1 MQLGFHDLDE
11 EKQKKAKN
19 NVEFHRKARSFEE
32 YLLYVLLGVWVV
44 GTCFMGIKAISDR
57 SYLSRF
63 LESLIALCV
72 TCGICFAWKYFL
84 DWLFSWVFKRQNTEK
99 LPKQSMRSLKSVL
112 NYMNGNIALMIW
124 EIFWGIIV
132 FSALLVAGMEKALSI
147 QAVAGYGSKMLIVF
161 FAGYVLFH
169 IIHKRRDLT
178 KRLLKNT
185 VDYYNYGDGAQYAAY
200 VDWSL
205 RENMLLCCK
214 QYVLTNEFFLGY
226 AHSDIGF
233 CPVAIPREFIKEAEV
248 RMVLSANSKVSVS
261 RAVLACKLCNGKVI
275 DFYLSRYQGSRLAV
289 ELLQKHGLSF
299 TVRNDVVEYQ

>member
-1 MQLGFHDLDE
+1 MQLGFHDLKE
-11 EKQKKAKN
+11 EEQKKAKEH
-19 NVEFHRKARSFEE
+19 VDFHKKTRSAEM
-32 YLLYVLLGVWVV
+32 YLIYVLLGFWAA

-63 LESLIALCV
+63 LESLIALCA

-84 DWLFSWVFKRQNTEK
+84 DWLFAWVFKRQNTEK
-99 LPKQSMRSLKSVL
+99 LPKQSERSLKHVL
-112 NYMNGNIALMIW
+112 SHMNGNIALMIW

-147 QAVAGYGSKMLIVF
+147 QAVVGYGGKMLFVF
-161 FAGYVLFH
+161 LIGCVLFQWLH
-169 IIHKRRDLT
+169 RRRDLT
-178 KRLLKNT
+178 KRLLQNT
-185 VDYYNYGDGAQYAAY
+185 VGYYNYGDGTQYAAY

-275 DFYLSRYQGSRLAV
+275 GFYLSRYQGSRLAV
-289 ELLQKHGLSF
+289 ELLQRHGFSF

>member
-185 VDYYNYGDGAQYAAY
+185 VDYYNYGDGTQYAAY
-200 VDWSL
+200 IDWSL
-205 RENMLLCCK
+205 RENILLCCK
-214 QYVLTNEFFLGY
+214 QYVLTKEFFLGY

-248 RMVLSANSKVSVS
+248 RMALSADSKVSVS
-261 RAVLACKLCNGKVI
+261 KAILACKLCNGKVI

>member
-147 QAVAGYGSKMLIVF
+147 QAVVGYGSKMLIVF

-185 VDYYNYGDGAQYAAY
+185 VDYYNYGDGTQYAAY

-205 RENMLLCCK
+205 RENILLCCK
-214 QYVLTNEFFLGY
+214 QYVLTKEFFLGY

-248 RMVLSANSKVSVS
+248 RMALSADSKVSVS
-261 RAVLACKLCNGKVI
+261 KAILACKLCNGKVI

-289 ELLQKHGLSF
+289 ELLQRHGFSF